1 MQEDALTRLA
11 LITDLRHA
19 LDSSEFAVFY
29 QPIVSVRDG
38 MPVGAEALVRWH
50 HPRRGLV
57 APAEFVGVAE
67 STGLIVAIV
76 IIVLLLLCGCGIG
89 GVLLF
94 NSGSKSSTGST
105 VAPVKP
111 DPAKA
116 PLRPGP
122 VKVASKPDNLVAAV
136 VRRVLFYTLLT
147 LVAAFFALPL
157 LWLVFTPFDRHPS
170 LSVKLPEF
178 TLDNFRLLLQN
189 PYALSSLKNSVF
201 IAGGAMVM
209 VVVFAALAAYALSRV
224 RIPGRDALLYGLL
237 LLSSIVTGTAAMVPI
252 FLLMFQL
259 NLIDSRTGVSLV
271 LAGGLL
277 PAAIFILKDFM
288 DATPR
293 SYEESARVF
302 GASPLQ
308 VLRHIVLPI
317 ARPGLATIAVWAL
330 VNAWGDFLIAF
341 ILLRDPDKSPAGVVM
356 YTFYTEGGQA
366 NLPLISAFSL
376 LYAIPVV
383 AMYLFVSRRYGF
395 RFHGGIKG

>member
-1 MQEDALTRLA
+1 M
-11 LITDLRHA
+11 
-19 LDSSEFAVFY
+19 
-29 QPIVSVRDG
+29 SVK
-38 MPVGAEALVRWH
+38 EALAADH
-50 HPRRGLV
+50 M
-57 APAEFVGVAE
+57 
-67 STGLIVAIV
+67 
-76 IIVLLLLCGCGIG
+76 
-89 GVLLF
+89 
-94 NSGSKSSTGST
+94 
-105 VAPVKP
+105 
-111 DPAKA
+111 
-116 PLRPGP
+116 
-122 VKVASKPDNLVAAV
+122 VAAM

-157 LWLVFTPFDRHPS
+157 LWLVFTPFDSHPG
-170 LSVKLPEF
+170 LSVKLPDF
-178 TLDNFRLLLQN
+178 TLDNFRLLQQN
-189 PYALSSLKNSVF
+189 PYALSSLKNSVL
-201 IAGGAMVM
+201 IAGGTMVM

-224 RIPGRDALLYGLL
+224 RIPGRDALLYSLL

-308 VLRHIVLPI
+308 VLRHVVLPI
-317 ARPGLATIAVWAL
+317 ARPGLATVAVWAM

-341 ILLRDPDKSPAGVVM
+341 ILLRDPEKSPAGVVM
-356 YTFYTEGGQA
+356 YTFYNEGGQA
-366 NLPLISAFSL
+366 NLHLISAFSL
-376 LYAIPVV
+376 LYAFPVV

-395 RFHGGIKG
+395 RFYGGIKS